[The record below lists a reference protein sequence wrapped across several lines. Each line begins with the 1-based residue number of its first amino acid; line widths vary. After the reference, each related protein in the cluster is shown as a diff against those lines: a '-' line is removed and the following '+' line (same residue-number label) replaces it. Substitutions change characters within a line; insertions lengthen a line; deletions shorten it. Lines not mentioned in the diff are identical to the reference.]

1 MKKMLV
7 KAYQLPEN
15 GDGVHF
21 FDFKNIKDPV
31 AFKDVYR
38 SRLDGMG
45 IDREMADKLV
55 EESKV
60 AYVMN
65 IDLFKEL
72 DKLAGFEEEIVHD
85 EIEIDDEKEA
95 EPETVGYG
103 QPTNQDAEK
112 KTESQSADEKSA
124 HVTNTSDVDIMKV
137 IAAFVIAIAV
147 IVAVA
152 INLMAKKE

>member
-1 MKKMLV
+1 MLV
-7 KAYQLPEN
+7 KTYQLPEN

-21 FDFKNIKDPV
+21 FDFKNIEDPI
-31 AFKDVYR
+31 AFKNVYR

-65 IDLFKEL
+65 IDFFKEL
-72 DKLAGFEEEIVHD
+72 DKLAGFEEEIIHD
-85 EIEIDDEKEA
+85 EVEIDDEKEA

-103 QPTNQDAEK
+103 QPANEVAEK
-112 KTESQSADEKSA
+112 KTESQSTGGKSA

-137 IAAFVIAIAV
+137 IAAVVIAIAV

-152 INLMAKKE
+152 MNLMAKE